1 MNEQKISVLGTLQR
15 VPLCHFDDGGKK
27 IYVIMESL
35 SKKDEDNIEEL
46 IAHKRH
52 IYFKNNFG
60 EIIDENNIL
69 SYGEINLNK
78 KSDIEFIKN
87 LKVVNQDC
95 GNWVPSTFNYDDAT
109 IIAQDGIVK
118 QYPTFNPVL
127 NFKYC
132 HCRLG
137 KPNRIIIYNI
147 VKRAKK

>member
-15 VPLCHFDDGGKK
+15 IVLCHFDECGKK
-27 IYVIMESL
+27 VYIIMEPL

-69 SYGEINLNK
+69 TYGEINLNK
-78 KSDIEFIKN
+78 KSDIELIEG
-87 LKVVNQDC
+87 LKVVNQDS
-95 GNWVPSTFNYDDAT
+95 GNWIPSTFNYDDAT
-109 IIAQDGIVK
+109 VLTQDGIIK
-118 QYPTFNPVL
+118 KYLTFNPIL

-137 KPNRIIIYNI
+137 KPNRIIIYSI
-147 VKRAKK
+147 VKKAKK